1 MKNIKLY
8 DVVKVLVDKNFIC
21 PVERVKKGSIGSVVD
36 ISKKNDKTGYIVE
49 IDDEVYDFEEDEI
62 EVIESLNRN

>member
-21 PVERVKKGSIGSVVD
+21 PVEHVKKGSIGTIVD
-36 ISKKNDKTGYIVE
+36 ICKKNNKTGYIVE
-49 IDDEVYDFEEDEI
+49 LDDEVYDFEENEI
-62 EVIESLNRN
+62 EVIESNK

>member
-21 PVERVKKGSIGSVVD
+21 PVEHVKKGSIGTIVD
-36 ISKKNDKTGYIVE
+36 ICKKSNKTGYIVE
-49 IDDEVYDFEEDEI
+49 LDDEVYDFEENEI
-62 EVIESLNRN
+62 EVIESNK

>member
-21 PVERVKKGSIGSVVD
+21 PVEHVKKGFIGTVVD
-36 ISKKNDKTGYIVE
+36 ICKKNDKTGYIVE
-49 IDDEVYDFEEDEI
+49 IDNDVYDFEEDEI
-62 EVIESLNRN
+62 EVIEAFK

>member
-1 MKNIKLY
+1 MKNITLY
-8 DVVKVLVDKNFIC
+8 DVVKVLVDKTFIC
-21 PVERVKKGSIGSVVD
+21 PVEHVKKGSVGTVVD

-62 EVIESLNRN
+62 EVI